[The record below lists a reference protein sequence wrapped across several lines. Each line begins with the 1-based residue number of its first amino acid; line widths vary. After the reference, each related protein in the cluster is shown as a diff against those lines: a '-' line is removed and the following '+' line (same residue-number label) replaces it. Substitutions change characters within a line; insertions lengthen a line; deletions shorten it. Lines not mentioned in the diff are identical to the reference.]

1 MAVAIECRTGSRVC
15 ALERIECCGRPHDSR
30 ITGNCNAPHP
40 ITSSRGLGHARE
52 SRARLIAVMEM
63 VRVRNLRLL
72 CLFLMVAGFVM
83 FRGFGGAGQPV
94 YQDRPLSPT

>member
-1 MAVAIECRTGSRVC
+1 
-15 ALERIECCGRPHDSR
+15 
-30 ITGNCNAPHP
+30 
-40 ITSSRGLGHARE
+40 
-52 SRARLIAVMEM
+52 MEM

-94 YQDRPLSPT
+94 YQDRPISPT